1 MSTITIRRAHGLA
14 PEEARRRVERLATKI
29 HERFGADCRWDGD
42 QLRIEHGSVN
52 GCVRLTPGEIVV
64 EATLGLGLGLFRR
77 RAEDEIGRI
86 LDKELA

>member
-1 MSTITIRRAHGLA
+1 MTAIVIRRAHRLA
-14 PEEARRRVERLATKI
+14 PEETRRRVERLAAKI

-42 QLRIEHGSVN
+42 RLLIEHGSVN
-52 GCVRLTPGEIVV
+52 GRVLLQPGEVVV